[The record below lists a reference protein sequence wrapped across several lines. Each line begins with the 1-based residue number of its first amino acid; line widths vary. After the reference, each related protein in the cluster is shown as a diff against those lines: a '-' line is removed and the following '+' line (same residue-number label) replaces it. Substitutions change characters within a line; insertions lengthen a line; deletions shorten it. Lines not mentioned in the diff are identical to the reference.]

1 MDIDITPEPPNLD
14 AQHTELQLRY
24 AILQQEYQSF
34 LFQHETLVSKSDT
47 QHEKI
52 NHIENENAEIK
63 GLLEKYTG
71 EHQQL
76 NDAYYRVMQEHEAC
90 QKVKEQLQEMAHQW
104 KEQIEENRELR
115 STCTKLRQ
123 ELRKAVEN
131 QTSDKPL
138 PRVEQVQAPAA
149 IEATT
154 VSDMENQTPDKPL
167 LRVEQVQAPAATEA
181 TTVSDM
187 ENQTPDKPLSRVEQV
202 QAPAPIEATTV
213 ADMESS
219 DDELDTWTA
228 GSDNRNQY
236 EVFLVYAITGEC
248 ELQGYSFDISRSSKE
263 AVPQITDSLRQAKAA
278 FGSDQYHAIT
288 VLGIHLIDT
297 EPAYLF
303 GCLEANRTIF
313 IGRNSVLA
321 AFVPALTAGAS
332 YSQPHHSDVTIEQ
345 AATQAL
351 KEGST
356 RQGKRKRRKATK
368 ELAAKRRRVAGAE
381 AAPSTPS
388 TKAKKRK
395 PLGILKSKKAR
406 SSERAAAA
414 TTTSTAA
421 EEQNLR
427 PQHPKQRLHV

>member
-1 MDIDITPEPPNLD
+1 MNIDITPELPNLD

-24 AILQQEYQSF
+24 VILQQEYQSF
-34 LFQHETLVSKSDT
+34 LIQHETLVSKSDT

-71 EHQQL
+71 EHHKL
-76 NDAYYRVMQEHEAC
+76 NNAYYRVKQEHEAC
-90 QKVKEQLQEMAHQW
+90 QKVKDQLQDLAHRW
-104 KEQIEENRELR
+104 KAQSEENRELE
-115 STCTKLRQ
+115 STCTKLRR
-123 ELRKAVEN
+123 ELKEALEDRMP
-131 QTSDKPL
+131 DKPL
-138 PRVEQVQAPAA
+138 PRVEEIQAPVA

-154 VSDMENQTPDKPL
+154 TSDMEY
-167 LRVEQVQAPAATEA
+167 
-181 TTVSDM
+181 
-187 ENQTPDKPLSRVEQV
+187 
-202 QAPAPIEATTV
+202 
-213 ADMESS
+213 S
-219 DDELDTWTA
+219 DDELIPDDLIPYTWTA
-228 GSDNRNQY
+228 GSDDRNRY
-236 EVFLVYAITGEC
+236 EIFLVYAITGEC
-248 ELQGYSFDISRSSKE
+248 ELQGYSFDISRSINE
-263 AVPQITDSLRQAKAA
+263 AVPQITNSLRQAEAA
-278 FGSDQYHAIT
+278 FGSDQYHAIN
-288 VLGIHLIDT
+288 VLGIHLMNT

-313 IGRNSVLA
+313 IGRNSVLV
-321 AFVPALTAGAS
+321 AFVPTLTGAS
-332 YSQPHHSDVTIEQ
+332 SSQPHHSDVTIKQ

-356 RQGKRKRRKATK
+356 RQGKRKRGEATR

-421 EEQNLR
+421 EEQTYSLKILSR
-427 PQHPKQRLHV
+427 DFLFSLE

>member
-1 MDIDITPEPPNLD
+1 MNIDITPELPNLD

-34 LFQHETLVSKSDT
+34 LIQHETLVSKSDT

-71 EHQQL
+71 EHQHL
-76 NDAYYRVMQEHEAC
+76 NDAYHRVMQEHEAC
-90 QKVKEQLQEMAHQW
+90 QKVKEQLQDLAHQW
-104 KEQIEENRELR
+104 KAQLEENRELK

-123 ELRKAVEN
+123 ELKKAVEN
-131 QTSDKPL
+131 QTPDKPL
-138 PRVEQVQAPAA
+138 PSVEQVQAPAA

-154 VSDMENQTPDKPL
+154 VSDMEY
-167 LRVEQVQAPAATEA
+167 
-181 TTVSDM
+181 
-187 ENQTPDKPLSRVEQV
+187 
-202 QAPAPIEATTV
+202 
-213 ADMESS
+213 S
-219 DDELDTWTA
+219 DDESISDDLILYTWTA
-228 GSDNRNQY
+228 GSDDRNQY
-236 EVFLVYAITGEC
+236 EIFLVYAITGEC
-248 ELQGYSFDISRSSKE
+248 ELQGYSFDISRSIKK
-263 AVPQITDSLRQAKAA
+263 AVPQITDSLRQAEAA

-288 VLGIHLIDT
+288 VLGIHLMNT

-313 IGRNSVLA
+313 IGHNSVLVT
-321 AFVPALTAGAS
+321 FVPALTAGAS
-332 YSQPHHSDVTIEQ
+332 SSQPRHSDVTIEQ

-356 RQGKRKRRKATK
+356 RQGKRKRGEATR

-388 TKAKKRK
+388 TKAKKRR
-395 PLGILKSKKAR
+395 PLGILKSKKTR

-414 TTTSTAA
+414 TTPSTAA
-421 EEQNLR
+421 E
-427 PQHPKQRLHV
+427 